1 MRKTLLTRFISVIIA
16 STFLGLFILLL
27 SSQVMG
33 SPQSLIQQFPF
44 PPLPELS
51 TTQKSASTNLTCTL
65 RPSLT
70 EVENTPQQ
78 IEGPYFVDEMPNRS
92 DIKLDTNLFPIPG
105 ELYEPMR
112 SRLILLPL
120 LMQPV

>member
-1 MRKTLLTRFISVIIA
+1 MRKILLTKFISVVIA
-16 STFLGLFILLL
+16 FTFLGLFILLP

-33 SPQSLIQQFPF
+33 SSQSLIQQFPF

-78 IEGPYFVDEMPNRS
+78 IEGPYFVDEMPSRS
-92 DIKLDTNLFPIPG
+92 DIRLDTSDGFFARWYTVTSHTSL
-105 ELYEPMR
+105 
-112 SRLILLPL
+112 
-120 LMQPV
+120 V